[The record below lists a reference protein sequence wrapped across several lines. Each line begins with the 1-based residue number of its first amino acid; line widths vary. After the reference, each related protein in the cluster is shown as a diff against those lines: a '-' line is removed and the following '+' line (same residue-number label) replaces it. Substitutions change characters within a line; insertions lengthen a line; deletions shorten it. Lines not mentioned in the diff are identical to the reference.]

1 MNGNTENRILLSED
15 SLKHLA
21 QDIPI
26 DIIEKLSV
34 LKDQIYHR
42 YDDFNSIVQGLLG
55 ERII

>member
-34 LKDQIYHR
+34 LLSLIH
-42 YDDFNSIVQGLLG
+42 I
-55 ERII
+55 